1 MHAGK
6 KPSFAQ
12 NLAPRGVKQ
21 AAYGET
27 RTAILKKKLM
37 KNKSLIEAAAPA
49 NASQLSSNRPAGF
62 VGHCANRRLSTE
74 TVLNCLRTQLPSQYE
89 LAEVVGKWVW
99 LDVSPARK
107 PMLAKALWALGFHW
121 NQRRGV
127 WQHPCGK
134 FDPLGSHPTDPR
146 AKYRCYFPADV
157 LPA

>member
-12 NLAPRGVKQ
+12 KMAPRVVKQ

-27 RTAILKKKLM
+27 LTAIIKKKLM
-37 KNKSLIEAAAPA
+37 KNKILIEAAAPA
-49 NASQLSSNRPAGF
+49 NASQLSSNKQTGF
-62 VGHCANRRLSTE
+62 VRHCANRRLPTE
-74 TVLNCLRTQLPSQYE
+74 KVLNCLRTQLPSQYE

-99 LDVSPARK
+99 LDVSPACK
-107 PMLAKALWALGFHW
+107 AGLASVLWALGFHW

-127 WQHPCGK
+127 WQHPCGR
-134 FDPLGSHPTDPR
+134 FDPLGTHPTDPR
-146 AKYRCYFPADV
+146 AKYRCYFPADI